1 MKEIA
6 KMANR
11 PLPLIIAKRFSR
23 GAICSYRE
31 LLQSDLCVAEF
42 FISEFFGFW
51 SEIKLVK
58 IQLCSRGIFGVIYKG
73 K

>member
-23 GAICSYRE
+23 GSQFVPTESFSKEIYVLQNF
-31 LLQSDLCVAEF
+31 LLVNSLGSGVRLNCKNPVVFQRN
-42 FISEFFGFW
+42 FW
-51 SEIKLVK
+51 SYI
-58 IQLCSRGIFGVIYKG
+58 
-73 K
+73 